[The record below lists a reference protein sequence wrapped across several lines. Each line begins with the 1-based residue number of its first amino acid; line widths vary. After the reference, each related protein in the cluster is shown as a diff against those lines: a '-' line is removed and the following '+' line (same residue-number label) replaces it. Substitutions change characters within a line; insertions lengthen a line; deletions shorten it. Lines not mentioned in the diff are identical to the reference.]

1 MDDMNKT
8 SEELQAL
15 QAELTHQI
23 ELQALQAKL
32 TQQIDFIYKDVDLA
46 INSKQLSNELIK
58 LMRLEQVSHQPIPY
72 QNHWSE
78 KDVIMITYGDSIIQ
92 ADQKP
97 LVTLQDFMNT
107 YIGDSINSIHILP
120 FFPYSSDDGFSV
132 IDYSS
137 VNESLGDW
145 EDIKEIANHRRLMS
159 DLVINHCSSRSAWFQ
174 NFIKGEGI
182 GHDYFYTGSIEDDTA
197 DVVRPRTSPLL
208 RETETGKGT
217 QNVWCTFSHDQVDFD
232 FKNPEVLKSF
242 VDIIRLY
249 LDMGVEIFRFD
260 AVAFLWKTLGTT
272 CINLPQTHEVIRLL
286 RTLIEHAQP
295 NAVIITE
302 TNIPNT
308 QNLTYFGNANE
319 AHAIYNFS
327 LPPLL
332 INTLV
337 TGSCLY
343 LKRWLMSM
351 PPAQDGTCY
360 FNFIASH
367 DGIGLRPA
375 EGLLDDTELITLV
388 ETMQEFGGKIS
399 WRSAE
404 SGQQK
409 PYEINIALYD
419 ALQGTTEGKDSLGL
433 ERFICAHAI
442 MFALEG
448 IPGVYIHSL
457 LGTRNDYEKV
467 SNTQQNRS
475 INRHRW
481 DYDLLNEEL
490 SMPSNPHHI
499 VLSSLKHLLDIRIK
513 QPAFHPNATQFT
525 LQLGLQLFGFWRQ
538 SQDRKHRVF
547 CISNITNE
555 KVDLLLN
562 GLNLIMT
569 EDWFELIS
577 KTKINPLQEALS
589 LRPYQTVW
597 ISNIESP
604 ETIEI

>member
-1 MDDMNKT
+1 MDDLNNT

-15 QAELTHQI
+15 QA
-23 ELQALQAKL
+23 KL
-32 TQQIDFIYKDVDLA
+32 IQQIDFIYKDVDTNIDSA
-46 INSKQLSNELIK
+46 QLSNELIK
-58 LMRLEQVSHQPIPY
+58 LMRLEQHCHQPIPY
-72 QNHWSE
+72 ESHWSE
-78 KDVIMITYGDSIIQ
+78 KDIIMITYADSIMQ
-92 ADQKP
+92 EDQKP
-97 LVTLQDFMNT
+97 LVTLQDFIDT
-107 YIGDSINSIHILP
+107 YIGKSINSVHILP

-137 VNESLGDW
+137 VNESVGDW
-145 EDIKEIANHRRLMS
+145 EDIKAIAKHRRLMS

-182 GHDYFYTGSIEDDTA
+182 GHDYFYTASIEDDVK

-208 RETETGKGT
+208 RETETGNGM

-249 LDMGVEIFRFD
+249 LDMGVRIFRLD

-286 RTLIEHAQP
+286 RTLIEHAQSD
-295 NAVIITE
+295 AVIITE

-351 PPAQDGTCY
+351 PPAQNGTFY

-367 DGIGLRPA
+367 DGVGLRPA
-375 EGLLDDTELITLV
+375 EGLLDDEELLTLV
-388 ETMQEFGGKIS
+388 NTMQEFGGKIS

-404 SGQQK
+404 GGQQK
-409 PYEINIALYD
+409 PYEMNIALYD
-419 ALQGTTEGKDSLGL
+419 ALQGTTKGKDDLGL
-433 ERFICAHAI
+433 QRFICAHAI

-448 IPGVYIHSL
+448 VPGIYIHSL
-457 LGTRNDYEKV
+457 LGTRNDNEKFA
-467 SNTQQNRS
+467 NTQQNRS

-481 DYDLLNEEL
+481 DYDLLQKHL
-490 SMPSNPHHI
+490 SDPDDQHRI
-499 VLSSLKHLLDIRIK
+499 TLSSLKHLLDIRIK

-525 LQLGLQLFGFWRQ
+525 LHLGLQLFGFWRQ
-538 SQDRKHRVF
+538 SQNRKQSIF
-547 CISNITNE
+547 CISNITDQ
-555 KVDLLLN
+555 KIDLLLN

-569 EDWFELIS
+569 EDWYELIS
-577 KTKINPLQEALS
+577 DTNIDPLQESIILA
-589 LRPYQTVW
+589 PYQTVW
-597 ISNIESP
+597 ISNIKA
-604 ETIEI
+604 TN